1 VADGGQLLGQATAKR
16 RHKCEQAKR
25 QVPQGANSARS
36 SGESGEPMGKCNH
49 SHGLG
54 ATSGCIRVELVLATF
69 P

>member
-1 VADGGQLLGQATAKR
+1 VADGGELLGQATAEG
-16 RHKCEQAKR
+16 RHAREQAER
-25 QVPQGANSARS
+25 HVPQRANSARS